1 MGRFSPHHDDDV
13 DVLEYLEFSEPDY
26 AGPQALPPPS
36 PNDEF
41 DMALLDAVDSTLL
54 WEINND
60 DATTR
65 VEPLVADND
74 YGGDG
79 GTSGS
84 RPPVGKTGELMAVSP
99 AWAPATGLDCSC
111 CHVLRE
117 VIHSDGQKNMK
128 LALHGGLGFFYH
140 AILDVYYNIDGFV
153 PAMEQ
158 SYIDLSAQNLEWVK
172 QFFLDYGLLRVRERY
187 VMMQDSLSAFYDAL
201 CVPMSYE
208 EETVVPE
215 PGLCQS
221 RPSELHCDGEVGKS
235 KAGIA
240 TQRERTR
247 RLHLK
252 DVANYVH
259 LPITEAAKELQICPT
274 ALKKVCR
281 KHGMLRWPYRKIKSI
296 DRTISNLQRELRSG
310 TAEGATKVEAR
321 ISRLVAERAR
331 ICAGLPP

>member
-1 MGRFSPHHDDDV
+1 MLQRIMGRFSPHHDDDV

-117 VIHSDGQKNMK
+117 VIHSDVK
-128 LALHGGLGFFYH
+128 AF
-140 AILDVYYNIDGFV
+140 ILYLRRKILIDDFNCW
-153 PAMEQ
+153 MED
-158 SYIDLSAQNLEWVK
+158 SLSAQNLEWVK

-215 PGLCQS
+215 PG
-221 RPSELHCDGEVGKS
+221 EV
-235 KAGIA
+235 
-240 TQRERTR
+240 
-247 RLHLK
+247 
-252 DVANYVH
+252 
-259 LPITEAAKELQICPT
+259 
-274 ALKKVCR
+274 
-281 KHGMLRWPYRKIKSI
+281 
-296 DRTISNLQRELRSG
+296 
-310 TAEGATKVEAR
+310 
-321 ISRLVAERAR
+321 
-331 ICAGLPP
+331 